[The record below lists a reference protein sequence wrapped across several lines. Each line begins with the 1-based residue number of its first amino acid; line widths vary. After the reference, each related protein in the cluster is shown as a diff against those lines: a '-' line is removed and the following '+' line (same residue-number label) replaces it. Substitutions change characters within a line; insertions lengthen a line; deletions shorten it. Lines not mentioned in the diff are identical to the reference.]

1 MTATRAAQ
9 FGSRAARAGLA
20 RAAMVGIAVGT
31 GLVVRRLV
39 RHAAPSGADA
49 SLVDWATAEAIA
61 ARRLRAAPGRLSTSE
76 LTAAGREY
84 AAAMER
90 IVPRLEARL
99 GAALP
104 GVVERHAV
112 VDRAGWAA
120 ANISAFRDLVGHLET
135 SVLGTRG
142 HAGQGSLAM
151 VANRYIATRQV
162 GFLLSYLGTRVLG
175 QYDIALLSAEEAP
188 GRLLFVEENI
198 RATARS
204 LGVPLDR
211 FRTWIALHEATH
223 AFEMEAHPWLRPYL
237 RERLERQVDEFVGE
251 ARALSAKG
259 LRHLA
264 GRWRAA
270 AAEGSITGFMSPEQR
285 GLLREIQLVMSLME
299 GFSDWVMDDVGA
311 QLLPDV
317 GHIRARFEQRRDQ
330 RRKGVDRIVAR
341 LTGLDLKLEQY
352 RRGERFVSG
361 VHAAGGERAIAHLW
375 DGPAALP
382 TDREMDDPVAWV
394 RRVTPEALAPSGG
407 PTPDAPTPGAVA
419 PSGVSPSAASTPRPA
434 SPGTEAPIGSP
445 PMSEA

>member
-1 MTATRAAQ
+1 MTTTRAASL
-9 FGSRAARAGLA
+9 GGRAARAGLA
-20 RAAMVGIAVGT
+20 RAAALGIAVGA
-31 GLVVRRLV
+31 GLVVRRLAQRAV
-39 RHAAPSGADA
+39 PTGTHA
-49 SLVDWATAEAIA
+49 SLVDWTTAESIA
-61 ARRLRAAPGRLSTSE
+61 VRRLRAAPGRLSTSE
-76 LTAAGREY
+76 LTAAGRDY

-99 GAALP
+99 GTTLP

-120 ANISAFRDLVGHLET
+120 ANISAFRDLVGHLEA
-135 SVLGTRG
+135 SALGTR
-142 HAGQGSLAM
+142 ALARQGSLAM

-198 RATARS
+198 RATAHT

-237 RERLERQVDEFVGE
+237 RERLERQVDVFVGE

-259 LRHLA
+259 LRHLIE
-264 GRWRAA
+264 RWRDA

-317 GHIRARFEQRRDQ
+317 ARIRERFEQRRDQ
-330 RRKGVDRIVAR
+330 RRKGIDRIVAR
-341 LTGLDLKLEQY
+341 LTGLDLKMEQY
-352 RRGERFVSG
+352 RRGERFVAG
-361 VHAAGGERAIAHLW
+361 VHATGGDAAIAHLW

-382 TDREMDDPVAWV
+382 TDREMDDPAAWV
-394 RRVTPEALAPSGG
+394 RRVVPHAATVPPGSAGGTTAGGSGTAPE
-407 PTPDAPTPGAVA
+407 
-419 PSGVSPSAASTPRPA
+419 SPQA
-434 SPGTEAPIGSP
+434 
-445 PMSEA
+445 

>member
-1 MTATRAAQ
+1 MTTTRAASL
-9 FGSRAARAGLA
+9 GGRAARAGLA
-20 RAAMVGIAVGT
+20 RAAAVGIAVGA
-31 GLVVRRLV
+31 GLVLRRLAQ
-39 RHAAPSGADA
+39 RATPAGAEA

-61 ARRLRAAPGRLSTSE
+61 ARRLRGAPGHLSTSE
-76 LTAAGREY
+76 LAAAGPQY

-99 GAALP
+99 GTTLP

-120 ANISAFRDLVGHLET
+120 ANISAFRDLVGHLEA
-135 SVLGTRG
+135 SALGAR
-142 HAGQGSLAM
+142 ALANQGSLAM
-151 VANRYIATRQV
+151 IANRYIATRQV
-162 GFLLSYLGTRVLG
+162 GFLMSYLGTRVLG

-237 RERLERQVDEFVGE
+237 RERLEQQLDAFVGE

-259 LRHLA
+259 IRHLME
-264 GRWRAA
+264 RWRAA

-285 GLLREIQLVMSLME
+285 GMLREIQLVMSLME

-317 GHIRARFEQRRDQ
+317 ARIRERFEQRRDQ

-341 LTGLDLKLEQY
+341 LTGLDLKMEQY
-352 RRGERFVSG
+352 RRGERFVAG
-361 VHAAGGERAIAHLW
+361 VHAAGGDRAIGHIW
-375 DGPAALP
+375 DGPASLP
-382 TDREMDDPVAWV
+382 TDAEMDDPAAWV
-394 RRVTPEALAPSGG
+394 RRVVPPEPAASSPPEA
-407 PTPDAPTPGAVA
+407 DGA
-419 PSGVSPSAASTPRPA
+419 
-434 SPGTEAPIGSP
+434 
-445 PMSEA
+445 

>member
-1 MTATRAAQ
+1 
-9 FGSRAARAGLA
+9 
-20 RAAMVGIAVGT
+20 VGA
-31 GLVVRRLV
+31 GLVVRRLAQ
-39 RHAAPSGADA
+39 RSAPTGSDA
-49 SLVDWATAEAIA
+49 GLVDWATAEAIA
-61 ARRLRAAPGRLSTSE
+61 ARRLRAAPGRLSTAE
-76 LTAAGREY
+76 LAAVGPAY

-99 GAALP
+99 GTALP

-120 ANISAFRDLVGHLET
+120 ANISAFRDLVGHLEA
-135 SVLGTRG
+135 SALGTR
-142 HAGQGSLAM
+142 ALANQGSLAM
-151 VANRYIATRQV
+151 VANRYLATRQV
-162 GFLLSYLGTRVLG
+162 GFLMSYLGTRVLG

-198 RATARS
+198 RATARA

-237 RERLERQVDEFVGE
+237 RERLERQVDSFVGE

-259 LRHLA
+259 VRHLVE
-264 GRWRAA
+264 RWRAA

-317 GHIRARFEQRRDQ
+317 GRIRERFEQRRDQ
-330 RRKGVDRIVAR
+330 RRRGVDRVIAR
-341 LTGLDLKLEQY
+341 LTGLDLKMEKY
-352 RRGERFVSG
+352 RRGERFVAG
-361 VHAAGGERAIAHLW
+361 VHAAGGDAAIGHIW
-375 DGPAALP
+375 DGPASLP
-382 TDREMDDPVAWV
+382 TDAEMADPAAWV
-394 RRVTPEALAPSGG
+394 RRVVPDALAPGV
-407 PTPDAPTPGAVA
+407 PRNAP
-419 PSGVSPSAASTPRPA
+419 GVSS
-434 SPGTEAPIGSP
+434 
-445 PMSEA
+445 SEAGA

>member
-1 MTATRAAQ
+1 MTATRATHI
-9 FGSRAARAGLA
+9 GGRAARVGLA
-20 RAAMVGIAVGT
+20 RAAAIGIAVGA
-31 GLVVRRLV
+31 GLVVHRLAN
-39 RHAAPSGADA
+39 RAAPAGSRT

-61 ARRLRAAPGRLSTSE
+61 VRRLRSASGRLSTSE
-76 LTAAGREY
+76 LTAAGPAY
-84 AAAMER
+84 ARAMER

-99 GAALP
+99 GSALP

-120 ANISAFRDLVGHLET
+120 ANVSAFRDLVGHLEST
-135 SVLGTRG
+135 ALGER
-142 HAGQGSLAM
+142 ALANQGSLAM
-151 VANRYIATRQV
+151 LANRYIATRQV

-237 RERLERQVDEFVGE
+237 RERLERQVDAFVGE

-259 LRHLA
+259 LRHLLE
-264 GRWRAA
+264 RWRAA
-270 AAEGSITGFMSPEQR
+270 AAEGSLSGFMSPEQR

-317 GHIRARFEQRRDQ
+317 TRIRERFEQRRDQ
-330 RRKGVDRIVAR
+330 RRRGIDRIVAR

-352 RRGERFVSG
+352 RRGERFVAG
-361 VHAAGGERAIAHLW
+361 VHAAGGDAAIGHIW

-382 TDREMDDPVAWV
+382 TDAEMADPAAWV
-394 RRVTPEALAPSGG
+394 RRVVPEELRREGAMRLPDTTDGTSGIEG
-407 PTPDAPTPGAVA
+407 TPGIEGT
-419 PSGVSPSAASTPRPA
+419 SGIEGSAGPSADPSA
-434 SPGTEAPIGSP
+434 GVGS
-445 PMSEA
+445 

>member
-1 MTATRAAQ
+1 MTTTRAMHL
-9 FGSRAARAGLA
+9 GSRAARAGLA
-20 RAAMVGIAVGT
+20 RAAAVGIAVGA
-31 GLVVRRLV
+31 GLVVRRLAQRAV
-39 RHAAPSGADA
+39 PAGGEA
-49 SLVDWATAEAIA
+49 SLVDWATAESIA
-61 ARRLRAAPGRLSTSE
+61 VRRLRAAPGRLSTGE

-84 AAAMER
+84 AMAMER

-120 ANISAFRDLVGHLET
+120 ANVSAFRDLVGHLE
-135 SVLGTRG
+135 SSALGAR
-142 HAGQGSLAM
+142 ALANQGSLAM

-237 RERLERQVDEFVGE
+237 RERLERQVDVFVGE

-259 LRHLA
+259 LRHLMA
-264 GRWRAA
+264 RWRAA

-317 GHIRARFEQRRDQ
+317 RRIRERFEQRRDQ

-341 LTGLDLKLEQY
+341 LTGLDLKMEQY
-352 RRGERFVSG
+352 RRGERFVAG
-361 VHAAGGERAIAHLW
+361 VHAAGGDDAIGHLW

-382 TDREMDDPVAWV
+382 TDAEMDDPAAWV
-394 RRVTPEALAPSGG
+394 RRVAPQSLATG
-407 PTPDAPTPGAVA
+407 
-419 PSGVSPSAASTPRPA
+419 SAAPA
-434 SPGTEAPIGSP
+434 T
-445 PMSEA
+445 

>member
-1 MTATRAAQ
+1 
-9 FGSRAARAGLA
+9 
-20 RAAMVGIAVGT
+20 VGIAVGV
-31 GLVVRRLV
+31 GLVARRLAQ
-39 RHAAPSGADA
+39 RAAPTGSDA
-49 SLVDWATAEAIA
+49 SLVDWTTAESIA
-61 ARRLRAAPGRLSTSE
+61 ARRLRAAPGRLPTHE
-76 LTAAGREY
+76 LTAAGPEY

-99 GAALP
+99 GTTLP

-120 ANISAFRDLVGHLET
+120 ANISAFRDLVGHLE
-135 SVLGTRG
+135 SSALGARAMANQ
-142 HAGQGSLAM
+142 HSLAM

-162 GFLLSYLGTRVLG
+162 GFLMSYLGTRVLG

-198 RATARS
+198 RSTARA

-237 RERLERQVDEFVGE
+237 RERLERQLDAFVGE

-259 LRHLA
+259 IRHLLE
-264 GRWRAA
+264 RWRSA
-270 AAEGSITGFMSPEQR
+270 AAEGSIAGFMSPEQR
-285 GLLREIQLVMSLME
+285 GLMREIQLVMSLME

-317 GHIRARFEQRRDQ
+317 RRIRERFEQRRDE
-330 RRKGVDRIVAR
+330 RRRGVDRIVAR
-341 LTGLDLKLEQY
+341 LTGLDLKMEQY

-361 VHAAGGERAIAHLW
+361 VHAAGGDVAVSHLW
-375 DGPAALP
+375 DGPSSLP
-382 TDREMDDPVAWV
+382 TDAEMDDPVAWV
-394 RRVTPEALAPSGG
+394 RRVVPQALAGDTIAPG
-407 PTPDAPTPGAVA
+407 PMGEGDGSADPVA
-419 PSGVSPSAASTPRPA
+419 PADA
-434 SPGTEAPIGSP
+434 
-445 PMSEA
+445 

>member
-1 MTATRAAQ
+1 VISTRAAHL
-9 FGSRAARAGLA
+9 GGRAARAGLA
-20 RAAMVGIAVGT
+20 RAAAVGIAVGV
-31 GLVVRRLV
+31 GLVAHRLAQ
-39 RHAAPSGADA
+39 RAAPTGTQA
-49 SLVDWATAEAIA
+49 SLVDWATAESIA

-76 LTAAGREY
+76 LAAAGPEY

-99 GAALP
+99 GTTLP

-120 ANISAFRDLVGHLET
+120 ANISAFKDLVGHLEA
-135 SVLGTRG
+135 SALGAR
-142 HAGQGSLAM
+142 ALANQGSLAM

-162 GFLLSYLGTRVLG
+162 GFLMSYLGTRVLG

-198 RATARS
+198 RATARA

-237 RERLERQVDEFVGE
+237 RERLERQVDAFVGE

-259 LRHLA
+259 LRHLLE
-264 GRWRAA
+264 RWRAA

-285 GLLREIQLVMSLME
+285 GLMREIQLVMSLME

-317 GHIRARFEQRRDQ
+317 SRIRERFEQRRDQ
-330 RRKGVDRIVAR
+330 RRRGVDRIVAR
-341 LTGLDLKLEQY
+341 LTGLDLKMEQY
-352 RRGERFVSG
+352 RRGERFVAG
-361 VHAAGGERAIAHLW
+361 VHAAGGDAAIGRLW

-382 TDREMDDPVAWV
+382 TDAEMADPAAWV
-394 RRVTPEALAPSGG
+394 RRVV
-407 PTPDAPTPGAVA
+407 PDALRIGGGTADGGSA
-419 PSGVSPSAASTPRPA
+419 SVSTDP
-434 SPGTEAPIGSP
+434 SP
-445 PMSEA
+445 PAGA

>member
-1 MTATRAAQ
+1 
-9 FGSRAARAGLA
+9 
-20 RAAMVGIAVGT
+20 
-31 GLVVRRLV
+31 
-39 RHAAPSGADA
+39 
-49 SLVDWATAEAIA
+49 
-61 ARRLRAAPGRLSTSE
+61 
-76 LTAAGREY
+76 
-84 AAAMER
+84 
-90 IVPRLEARL
+90 
-99 GAALP
+99 
-104 GVVERHAV
+104 
-112 VDRAGWAA
+112 
-120 ANISAFRDLVGHLET
+120 
-135 SVLGTRG
+135 
-142 HAGQGSLAM
+142 M

-237 RERLERQVDEFVGE
+237 RERLERQVDAFVGE

-259 LRHLA
+259 LRHLVE
-264 GRWRAA
+264 RWRSA

-317 GHIRARFEQRRDQ
+317 ARIRERFEQRRDQ
-330 RRKGVDRIVAR
+330 RRRGIDRLVAR
-341 LTGLDLKLEQY
+341 LTGLDLKMEQY
-352 RRGERFVSG
+352 RRGERFVAG
-361 VHAAGGERAIAHLW
+361 VHAAGGDAAIARIW

-382 TDREMDDPVAWV
+382 TDAEMDDPAAWV
-394 RRVTPEALAPSGG
+394 RRVA
-407 PTPDAPTPGAVA
+407 PDALQPGGAPDPPMGPGA
-419 PSGVSPSAASTPRPA
+419 
-434 SPGTEAPIGSP
+434 
-445 PMSEA
+445 

>member
-1 MTATRAAQ
+1 
-9 FGSRAARAGLA
+9 
-20 RAAMVGIAVGT
+20 
-31 GLVVRRLV
+31 
-39 RHAAPSGADA
+39 
-49 SLVDWATAEAIA
+49 
-61 ARRLRAAPGRLSTSE
+61 
-76 LTAAGREY
+76 
-84 AAAMER
+84 MER

-99 GAALP
+99 GTTLP

-135 SVLGTRG
+135 SALGARAMANQ
-142 HAGQGSLAM
+142 HSLAM
-151 VANRYIATRQV
+151 IANRYIATRQV
-162 GFLLSYLGTRVLG
+162 GFLMSYLGTRVLG

-198 RATARS
+198 RSTARA

-237 RERLERQVDEFVGE
+237 RERLERQLDAFVGE

-259 LRHLA
+259 IRHLLE
-264 GRWRAA
+264 RWRSA
-270 AAEGSITGFMSPEQR
+270 AAEGSIAGFMSPEQR
-285 GLLREIQLVMSLME
+285 GLMREIQLVMSLME

-317 GHIRARFEQRRDQ
+317 ASIRERFEQRRDQ
-330 RRKGVDRIVAR
+330 RRRGIDRIVAR

-361 VHAAGGERAIAHLW
+361 VHAAGGDVAVSHLW
-375 DGPAALP
+375 DGPSSLP
-382 TDREMDDPVAWV
+382 TDAEMDDPASWV
-394 RRVTPEALAPSGG
+394 RRVVPHTLTSGTAAPV
-407 PTPDAPTPGAVA
+407 PTGQGDVSADPAAPTGA
-419 PSGVSPSAASTPRPA
+419 
-434 SPGTEAPIGSP
+434 
-445 PMSEA
+445 